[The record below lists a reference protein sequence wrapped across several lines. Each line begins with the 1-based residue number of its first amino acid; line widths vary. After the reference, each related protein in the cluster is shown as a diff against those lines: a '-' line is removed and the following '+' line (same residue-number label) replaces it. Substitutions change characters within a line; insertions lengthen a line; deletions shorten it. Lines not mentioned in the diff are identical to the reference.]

1 MINLI
6 EDWLLSLGLQS
17 RQASVSASII
27 SIIILLSAAW
37 IAYIFTN
44 AVILHYLKKIFDK
57 TRTNW
62 DNIFYDQKVFSRLS
76 HLVPAFIIYFGV
88 ILVLPDFPRAVAA
101 IQTAAYL
108 YILIT
113 ALIVIDALLNAIHK
127 IYNTMPAAKDRSI
140 KSFVQVI
147 KIFVYILGFGI
158 FVSIIFDKDLTSF
171 FTGLGAM
178 AAVIMLIFKD
188 TILGFVAGIQ
198 LSANDM
204 VSLGDWVEMPS
215 RNADGVV
222 IDISLNT
229 VKIQNWDRTIS
240 TIPPYAL
247 ITESFTNWRGME
259 ESGGRRIKRSL
270 NIDLKSIHFLNAE
283 DLEKLKEIELIREY
297 IETREKEV
305 AESNKLNK
313 VNVNNP
319 VNGRRLTNIGT
330 FRKYV
335 EEYLK
340 RHPQIHNDM
349 TFLVRQL
356 QPTEKGLPLEIYV
369 FCKDQRWAYYESIQA
384 DIFDHLLAVI
394 PQFSLSLYQYPGSD
408 DLRLFVEKR
417 ILGDQG

>member
-1 MINLI
+1 MRNLI
-6 EDWLLSLGLQS
+6 KDWLLELGLQS
-17 RQASVSASII
+17 PQASVSASII
-27 SIIILLSAAW
+27 SIIVMLSAAW
-37 IAYIFTN
+37 IAYIFIN
-44 AVILHYLKKIFDK
+44 VVILRNLKKVIDK
-57 TRTNW
+57 TRTDW
-62 DNIFYDQKVFSRLS
+62 DNILYDQKVFSRLS
-76 HLVPAFIIYFGV
+76 HLGPALIIYFGV
-88 ILVLPDFPRAVAA
+88 TLVLPDFPRAVEA
-101 IQTAAYL
+101 IQTVSYL
-108 YILIT
+108 YIVIT
-113 ALIVIDALLNAIHK
+113 ALLVINAFLNALHK
-127 IYNTMPAAKDRSI
+127 IYNTMPAAKNRPI
-140 KSFVQVI
+140 KGIVQVI

-215 RNADGVV
+215 RNADGIVT
-222 IDISLNT
+222 DISLNT

-259 ESGGRRIKRSL
+259 ESGGRRIMRSL
-270 NIDLKSIHFLNAE
+270 YIDIKSIRFLNST
-283 DLEKLKEIELIREY
+283 DLEKLKKIQIIREY
-297 IETREKEV
+297 IKNREKEV
-305 AESNKLNK
+305 AAFNSQNQVDDSVL
-313 VNVNNP
+313 

-330 FRKYV
+330 FRRYV

-340 RHPQIHNDM
+340 HHPQIHNDM

-394 PQFSLSLYQYPGSD
+394 PEFSLSIYQYPGSD
-408 DLRLFVEKR
+408 DLRLFAQKQTPS
-417 ILGDQG
+417 G

>member
-6 EDWLLSLGLQS
+6 KNWLLELGLQS
-17 RQASVSASII
+17 PQASVSASII
-27 SIIILLSAAW
+27 SFIIMLSAAW
-37 IAYIFTN
+37 IAYLLTN
-44 AVILHYLKKIFDK
+44 KVILRNMKKLIDK
-57 TRTNW
+57 TQARW

-76 HLVPAFIIYFGV
+76 HLVPALIIYYV
-88 ILVLPDFPRAVAA
+88 VTLVLPDFPRAVEA

-108 YILIT
+108 YIVIT
-113 ALIVIDALLNAIHK
+113 ALLVINAFLNALHE
-127 IYNTMPAAKDRSI
+127 IYNTMPVAKNRPI
-140 KSFVQVI
+140 KGVVQVI
-147 KIFVYILGFGI
+147 KIFTYILGFGV
-158 FVSIIFDKDLTSF
+158 FVSIIFDKNLTSF

-215 RNADGVV
+215 RNADGIVT
-222 IDISLNT
+222 DISLNT

-270 NIDLKSIHFLNAE
+270 YIDIKSIRFLNST
-283 DLEKLKEIELIREY
+283 DLEQLKKIQIIREY
-297 IETREKEV
+297 IINREKEV
-305 AESNKLNK
+305 ADFNRQNQVDDSVL
-313 VNVNNP
+313 

-330 FRKYV
+330 FRRYV

-340 RHPQIHNDM
+340 QHPQIHNDM

-369 FCKDQRWAYYESIQA
+369 FCKDQRWAFYESIQA

-394 PQFSLSLYQYPGSD
+394 PQFSLSIYQYPGSD
-408 DLRLFVEKR
+408 DLRLFA
-417 ILGDQG
+417 QNHSPSAH

>member
-1 MINLI
+1 MRNLI
-6 EDWLLSLGLQS
+6 KDWLLELGLQS
-17 RQASVSASII
+17 PQASVSASII
-27 SIIILLSAAW
+27 SLIIMLSAAW

-44 AVILHYLKKIFDK
+44 KVILRNIKRLIDK
-57 TRTNW
+57 TRARW

-76 HLVPAFIIYFGV
+76 HLVPALIIYFGV
-88 ILVLPDFPRAVAA
+88 TLVLPDFPRAVEA

-108 YILIT
+108 YIVIT
-113 ALIVIDALLNAIHK
+113 ALLVINAFLNALHK
-127 IYNTMPAAKDRSI
+127 IYNTMPSSRNRPI
-140 KSFVQVI
+140 KGIVQVI

-215 RNADGVV
+215 RNADGIVT
-222 IDISLNT
+222 DISLNT

-270 NIDLKSIHFLNAE
+270 YIDIKSICFLNST
-283 DLEKLKEIELIREY
+283 DLEKLKKIQIIREY
-297 IETREKEV
+297 INDREKEV
-305 AESNKLNK
+305 AVFNKQNQVDDSVL
-313 VNVNNP
+313 

-330 FRKYV
+330 FRRYV

-340 RHPQIHNDM
+340 QHPQIHNDM

-369 FCKDQRWAYYESIQA
+369 FSKDQRWAYYEGIQA

-394 PQFSLSLYQYPGSD
+394 PEFSLSIYQYPGSD
-408 DLRLFVEKR
+408 DLRLFTQKQTPS
-417 ILGDQG
+417 G

>member
-1 MINLI
+1 MRDII
-6 EDWLLSLGLQS
+6 KDWLVELGLQS
-17 RQASVSASII
+17 SRASLAASII
-27 SIIILLSAAW
+27 SLIIMLAAAW
-37 IAYIFTN
+37 IAYIFT
-44 AVILHYLKKIFDK
+44 AKVILHSIKKIIDK
-57 TRTNW
+57 TRNNW
-62 DNIFYDQKVFSRLS
+62 DNIFYDQRVFSRLC
-76 HLVPAFIIYFGV
+76 HLVPALIIYFIV
-88 ILVLPDFPRAVAA
+88 TLVLPDFPKAMQV

-108 YILIT
+108 YIVFTILT
-113 ALIVIDALLNAIHK
+113 VIDAILNSLNE
-127 IYNTMPAAKDRSI
+127 IYNTMPASRNRPI
-140 KSFVQVI
+140 KGLVQVI
-147 KIFVYILGFGI
+147 KIFIFILGFGI
-158 FVSIIFDKDLTSF
+158 FISIILQKDLTSF

-198 LSANDM
+198 LSANKM

-215 RNADGVV
+215 RNANGVV
-222 IDISLNT
+222 IDITLNT

-270 NIDLKSIHFLNAE
+270 NIDIKSIRFLNST
-283 DLEKLKEIELIREY
+283 DLKELKKIQIIRDY
-297 IETREKEV
+297 IENREKEV
-305 AESNKLNK
+305 ATFNKQNQVDDSNL
-313 VNVNNP
+313 

-330 FRKYV
+330 FRRYV

-340 RHPQIHNDM
+340 QHPQIHNDM

-369 FCKDQRWAYYESIQA
+369 FSKDQRWAYYESIQA

-394 PQFSLSLYQYPGSD
+394 PQFSLSIYQYPGSD
-408 DLRLFVEKR
+408 DLRLFAQKQTP
-417 ILGDQG
+417 LG

>member
-1 MINLI
+1 MRDII
-6 EDWLLSLGLQS
+6 KDWLLELGLQS
-17 RQASVSASII
+17 PQASVSASII
-27 SIIILLSAAW
+27 SLIILLSAAW

-44 AVILHYLKKIFDK
+44 KVILRNIKRLIDK
-57 TRTNW
+57 TRARW

-76 HLVPAFIIYFGV
+76 HLVPALIIYFGV
-88 ILVLPDFPRAVAA
+88 TLVLPDFPRAVEA

-108 YILIT
+108 YIVIT
-113 ALIVIDALLNAIHK
+113 ALLVINAFLNALHK
-127 IYNTMPAAKDRSI
+127 IYNTMPSSRNRPI
-140 KSFVQVI
+140 KGIVQVI

-215 RNADGVV
+215 RNADGIVT
-222 IDISLNT
+222 DISLNT

-247 ITESFTNWRGME
+247 ITESFTNWRGMV

-270 NIDLKSIHFLNAE
+270 YIDIKSIRFLNST
-283 DLEKLKEIELIREY
+283 DLEKLKKIQIIREY
-297 IETREKEV
+297 INDREKEV
-305 AESNKLNK
+305 AVFNKQNQVDDSVL
-313 VNVNNP
+313 

-330 FRKYV
+330 FRRYV

-340 RHPQIHNDM
+340 QHPQIHNDM

-369 FCKDQRWAYYESIQA
+369 FSKDQRWAYYEGIQA

-394 PQFSLSLYQYPGSD
+394 PEFSLSIYQYPGSD
-408 DLRLFVEKR
+408 DLRLFTQKQTPS
-417 ILGDQG
+417 G